1 MTVEFGGSD
10 ARYAAVKLNQLS
22 AFSLLYH
29 FATHSPRLGRAN
41 FDVVMRNWSLSCN
54 PALNASKNRRCS
66 DFTRP
71 SIWMTK
77 YSSRRL

>member
-41 FDVVMRNWSLSCN
+41 FDVVMRKLVSELQSG
-54 PALNASKNRRCS
+54 S
-66 DFTRP
+66 
-71 SIWMTK
+71 
-77 YSSRRL
+77 